1 MPLSVSF
8 AIRCQPRGVTLPL
21 RRPSRG
27 GLQGCSLDPCRLGC
41 IDIVKQPSNL
51 QIFNQVS
58 GFNTSYGVVFHR
70 ISNCPT
76 SCDAFPNRIPAPLSE
91 SPKTHLSS
99 TNIGLLVAP
108 VQSGADILAFDGPN
122 IGEKRSCGN
131 PLQHG
136 EVRSN
141 LSLAHASRG
150 RDFQS
155 LGRLPYDIRSLF
167 PPLYPQMVLLL
178 DQSPDFQGPLCVLH
192 YY

>member
-58 GFNTSYGVVFHR
+58 GFNTSYGVIFHR

-76 SCDAFPNRIPAPLSE
+76 SCDAFPNRN
-91 SPKTHLSS
+91 TGS
-99 TNIGLLVAP
+99 TLRVAE
-108 VQSGADILAFDGPN
+108 DTFKFHKHRIT
-122 IGEKRSCGN
+122 CGT
-131 PLQHG
+131 
-136 EVRSN
+136 S
-141 LSLAHASRG
+141 AKWG
-150 RDFQS
+150 RHP
-155 LGRLPYDIRSLF
+155 R
-167 PPLYPQMVLLL
+167 V
-178 DQSPDFQGPLCVLH
+178 
-192 YY
+192 